1 MQLEGSKSMAVVL
14 ITGSST
20 GFGKLAALEF
30 ARRGHEVFASMRN
43 TAKGDALASEAKA
56 ANLPVHI
63 VALDVANRSSVDTA
77 VAKVL
82 KEAGRIDVL
91 VNNAGVGIHGPIE
104 DCDDDEIHAVLE
116 TNVLGVIRAA
126 RAVAPH
132 MRAQGSGTIINV
144 SSLAGKV
151 AAPFGGVYSAS
162 KYAVEA
168 LSDSLYF
175 ELHPF
180 GVRVVVVEPGGFE
193 TEFGSNRILARRF
206 NEGSPYASFEQ
217 RFNASSSR
225 LPGADQRES
234 AQKVANVIVDAATSE
249 APKRRYLVGQDAEAI
264 GALAKQMSDEDFEKA
279 MRTVLD
285 FWD

>member
-1 MQLEGSKSMAVVL
+1 MSVVL

-30 ARRGHEVFASMRN
+30 ARRGDDVFASMRN
-43 TAKGDALASEAKA
+43 TAKAAALTGEAEA
-56 ANLPVHI
+56 ANLTVNI
-63 VALDVANRSSVDTA
+63 VALDVADRSSVDAA
-77 VAKVL
+77 VAGVL
-82 KEAGRIDVL
+82 KDAGRIDVL
-91 VNNAGVGIHGPIE
+91 VNNAGIGIHGPVE
-104 DCDDDEIHAVLE
+104 ECDDDEIQAVLE
-116 TNVLGVIRAA
+116 TNVLGIIRAA

-132 MRAQGSGTIINV
+132 MRAQRSGTIINV

-162 KYAVEA
+162 KHAVEA
-168 LSDSLYF
+168 LSDSLYY

-193 TEFGSNRILARRF
+193 TEFGANRILARRF
-206 NEGSPYASFEQ
+206 NEGSPYATFEQ
-217 RFNASSSR
+217 RFNAAASR
-225 LPGADQRES
+225 LPGAGERES
-234 AQKVANVIVDAATSE
+234 AQKVADVIVEAARSD
-249 APKRRYLVGQDAEAI
+249 APKRRYLVGQDAETI
-264 GALAKQMSDEDFEKA
+264 GGLAKQLSDEDFEKA

>member
-1 MQLEGSKSMAVVL
+1 MAVVL

-30 ARRGHEVFASMRN
+30 ARRGDTVYASMRN
-43 TAKGDALASEAKA
+43 TAKGDALLAEAKA
-56 ANLPVHI
+56 ANLAVNVI
-63 VALDVANRSSVDTA
+63 ALDVANRASVDAA
-77 VAKVL
+77 VAGVI

-91 VNNAGVGIHGPIE
+91 VSNAGIGIHGPIE

-132 MRAQGSGTIINV
+132 MRAQKSGTIINV
-144 SSLAGKV
+144 GSLAGKV
-151 AAPFGGVYSAS
+151 SAPFGGVYSAS
-162 KYAVEA
+162 KHAVEA

-193 TEFGSNRILARRF
+193 TEFGANRILARRF
-206 NEGSPYASFEQ
+206 NEGSPYVEFEQ
-217 RFNASSSR
+217 RFNASSSK

-234 AQKVANVIVDAATSE
+234 AQKVADVIVEAAKAD
-249 APKRRYLVGQDAEAI
+249 APKRRYLVGQDAQTI
-264 GALAKQMSDEDFEKA
+264 GGLAKQMSDEDFEKA

>member
-1 MQLEGSKSMAVVL
+1 MAVVL

-30 ARRGHEVFASMRN
+30 ARRGDQVFASMRN
-43 TAKGDALASEAKA
+43 TSKGEALASEAKT
-56 ANLPVHI
+56 ANLTVNI

-77 VAKVL
+77 VANVL
-82 KEAGRIDVL
+82 KDAGRIDVL

-132 MRAQGSGTIINV
+132 MRAQGSGTIVNV

-151 AAPFGGVYSAS
+151 SAPFGGVYSAS
-162 KYAVEA
+162 KHAVEA
-168 LSDSLYF
+168 LSDSLYY

-193 TEFGSNRILARRF
+193 TEFGANRILARRF
-206 NEGSPYASFEQ
+206 NEGSAYVQFEQ

-234 AQKVANVIVDAATSE
+234 AQKVADVIVEAVRSD
-249 APKRRYLVGQDAEAI
+249 APKRRYLVGQDAETI

-279 MRTVLD
+279 MRTVLE

>member
-1 MQLEGSKSMAVVL
+1 MAVGL

-30 ARRGHEVFASMRN
+30 ARRGDTVYASMRN
-43 TAKGDALASEAKA
+43 TAKGDALLAEAKA
-56 ANLPVHI
+56 ANLAVNVI
-63 VALDVANRSSVDTA
+63 ALDVANRASVDAA
-77 VAKVL
+77 VAGVI

-91 VNNAGVGIHGPIE
+91 VSNAGVGIHGPIE

-132 MRAQGSGTIINV
+132 MRAQKSGTIINV
-144 SSLAGKV
+144 GSLAGKV
-151 AAPFGGVYSAS
+151 SAPFGGVYSAS
-162 KYAVEA
+162 KHAVEA

-193 TEFGSNRILARRF
+193 TEFGANRILARRF
-206 NEGSPYASFEQ
+206 NEGSPYVEFEQ
-217 RFNASSSR
+217 RFNASSSK

-234 AQKVANVIVDAATSE
+234 AQKVADVIVEAAKAD
-249 APKRRYLVGQDAEAI
+249 APKRRYLVGQDAQTI
-264 GALAKQMSDEDFEKA
+264 GGLAKQMSDEDFEKA

>member
-1 MQLEGSKSMAVVL
+1 MAVVL

-30 ARRGHEVFASMRN
+30 ARRGDTVYASMRN
-43 TAKGDALASEAKA
+43 TAKGDALLAEAKA
-56 ANLPVHI
+56 ANLAVNVI
-63 VALDVANRSSVDTA
+63 ALDVANRASVDAA
-77 VAKVL
+77 VAGVI

-91 VNNAGVGIHGPIE
+91 VSNAGVGIHGPIE

-132 MRAQGSGTIINV
+132 MRAQKSGTIINV
-144 SSLAGKV
+144 GSLAGKV
-151 AAPFGGVYSAS
+151 SAPFGGVYSAS
-162 KYAVEA
+162 KHAVEA

-193 TEFGSNRILARRF
+193 TEFGANRILARRF
-206 NEGSPYASFEQ
+206 NEGSPYVEFEQ
-217 RFNASSSR
+217 RFNASSSK

-234 AQKVANVIVDAATSE
+234 AQKVADVIVDAAKAE
-249 APKRRYLVGQDAEAI
+249 APKRRYLVGQDAQTI
-264 GALAKQMSDEDFEKA
+264 GGLAKQMSDEDFEKA

>member
-1 MQLEGSKSMAVVL
+1 MAVVL

-30 ARRGHEVFASMRN
+30 ARRGDTVYASMRN
-43 TAKGDALASEAKA
+43 TAKGDALLAEAKA
-56 ANLPVHI
+56 SNLALNVI
-63 VALDVANRSSVDTA
+63 ALDVANRASVDAA
-77 VAKVL
+77 VAGVI
-82 KEAGRIDVL
+82 KEAGRVDVL
-91 VNNAGVGIHGPIE
+91 VSNAGVGIHGPIE

-132 MRAQGSGTIINV
+132 MRAQKSGTIINV
-144 SSLAGKV
+144 GSLAGKV
-151 AAPFGGVYSAS
+151 SAPFGGIYSAS
-162 KYAVEA
+162 KHAVEA

-193 TEFGSNRILARRF
+193 TEFGANRILARRF
-206 NEGSPYASFEQ
+206 NEGSPYVEYEQ
-217 RFNASSSR
+217 RFNASSSK
-225 LPGADQRES
+225 LPGADQHES
-234 AQKVANVIVDAATSE
+234 AQKVADVIVEAAKSD
-249 APKRRYLVGQDAEAI
+249 APKRRYLVGQDAQTI
-264 GALAKQMSDEDFEKA
+264 GGLAKQMSDEDFEKA

>member
-1 MQLEGSKSMAVVL
+1 MSVVL

-30 ARRGHEVFASMRN
+30 ARRGDSVYASMRN
-43 TAKGDALASEAKA
+43 TAKSDALTSEAKA
-56 ANLPVHI
+56 ANLAVNI
-63 VALDVANRSSVDTA
+63 VALDVANRASVDAA
-77 VAKVL
+77 VANVV

-91 VNNAGVGIHGPIE
+91 VNNAGIGIHGPLE
-104 DCDDDEIHAVLE
+104 DCDDDEIQAVLE

-151 AAPFGGVYSAS
+151 SAPFGGVYSAS
-162 KYAVEA
+162 KHAVEA

-193 TEFGSNRILARRF
+193 TEFGANRILARRF
-206 NEGSPYASFEQ
+206 NEGSPYATFEQ

-234 AQKVANVIVDAATSE
+234 AQKVADVIVDAARSE
-249 APKRRYLVGQDAEAI
+249 APKRRYLVGQDAETI
-264 GALAKQMSDEDFEKA
+264 GGFAKQMSDEDFEKA

>member
-1 MQLEGSKSMAVVL
+1 MAVVL

-30 ARRGHEVFASMRN
+30 ARRGDTVYASMRN
-43 TAKGDALASEAKA
+43 TAKGDALVSEAKA
-56 ANLPVHI
+56 ANLTVNV
-63 VALDVANRSSVDTA
+63 VALDVANRASVDAA
-77 VAKVL
+77 VASVI

-91 VNNAGVGIHGPIE
+91 VSNAGVGIHGPIE

-132 MRAQGSGTIINV
+132 MRAQKSGTIINV
-144 SSLAGKV
+144 GSLAGKV
-151 AAPFGGVYSAS
+151 SAPFGGVYSAS
-162 KYAVEA
+162 KHAVEA
-168 LSDSLYF
+168 LSDALYF

-193 TEFGSNRILARRF
+193 TEFGANRILARRF
-206 NEGSPYASFEQ
+206 NEGSPYVEYEQ
-217 RFNASSSR
+217 RFNASSSK

-234 AQKVANVIVDAATSE
+234 AQKVADVIVDAAKSD
-249 APKRRYLVGQDAEAI
+249 APKRRYLVGQDAQTI
-264 GALAKQMSDEDFEKA
+264 GGLAKQMSDEDFEKA

>member
-1 MQLEGSKSMAVVL
+1 
-14 ITGSST
+14 
-20 GFGKLAALEF
+20 
-30 ARRGHEVFASMRN
+30 
-43 TAKGDALASEAKA
+43 
-56 ANLPVHI
+56 
-63 VALDVANRSSVDTA
+63 
-77 VAKVL
+77 
-82 KEAGRIDVL
+82 
-91 VNNAGVGIHGPIE
+91 
-104 DCDDDEIHAVLE
+104 VLE

-132 MRAQGSGTIINV
+132 MRAQGGGTIINV

-151 AAPFGGVYSAS
+151 SAPYAGVYSAS
-162 KYAVEA
+162 KHAVEA
-168 LSDSLYF
+168 LSDSLYY

-193 TEFGSNRILARRF
+193 TEFGANRILARRF
-206 NEGSPYASFEQ
+206 NEGSPYATFEQ

-234 AQKVANVIVDAATSE
+234 AQKVADVIVEAAKSE
-249 APKRRYLVGQDAEAI
+249 APKRRYLVGQDAETI
-264 GALAKQMSDEDFEKA
+264 GGLAKQMSDEDFEKA

>member
-1 MQLEGSKSMAVVL
+1 MAVVL

-30 ARRGHEVFASMRN
+30 ARRGHDVFASMRN

-126 RAVAPH
+126 RAVGPH

>member
-1 MQLEGSKSMAVVL
+1 MAVVL

-30 ARRGHEVFASMRN
+30 ARRGDTVYASMRN
-43 TAKGDALASEAKA
+43 TAKGDALVSEAKA
-56 ANLPVHI
+56 ANLSVNV
-63 VALDVANRSSVDTA
+63 VALDVANRASVDAA
-77 VAKVL
+77 VASVI

-91 VNNAGVGIHGPIE
+91 VSNAGVGIHGPIE

-132 MRAQGSGTIINV
+132 MRAQKSGTIINV
-144 SSLAGKV
+144 GSLAGKV
-151 AAPFGGVYSAS
+151 SAPFGGVYSAS
-162 KYAVEA
+162 KHAVEA
-168 LSDSLYF
+168 LSDALYF

-193 TEFGSNRILARRF
+193 TEFGANRILARRF
-206 NEGSPYASFEQ
+206 NEGSPYVEYEQ
-217 RFNASSSR
+217 RFNASSSK
-225 LPGADQRES
+225 LPGADQPES
-234 AQKVANVIVDAATSE
+234 AQKVADVIVDAAKSD
-249 APKRRYLVGQDAEAI
+249 APKRRYLVGQDAQTI
-264 GALAKQMSDEDFEKA
+264 GGLAKQMSDEDFEKA

>member
-1 MQLEGSKSMAVVL
+1 MAVVL

-30 ARRGHEVFASMRN
+30 ARQGDTVFASMRN
-43 TAKGDALASEAKA
+43 VGKGDALAAEAKA
-56 ANLPVHI
+56 AGLTMNV
-63 VALDVANRSSVDTA
+63 VSLDVANRSSVDTA
-77 VAKVL
+77 VANVVKD
-82 KEAGRIDVL
+82 AGRIDVL

-151 AAPFGGVYSAS
+151 SAPFGGVYSAS
-162 KYAVEA
+162 KHAVEA

-193 TEFGSNRILARRF
+193 TEFGANRILARRF
-206 NEGSPYASFEQ
+206 NEGSPYVEFEQ
-217 RFNASSSR
+217 RFNASSSK

-234 AQKVANVIVDAATSE
+234 AQRVADVIVEAAKAES
-249 APKRRYLVGQDAEAI
+249 PKRRYLVGQDAQTI
-264 GALAKQMSDEDFEKA
+264 GGLAKQMSDEDFEKA